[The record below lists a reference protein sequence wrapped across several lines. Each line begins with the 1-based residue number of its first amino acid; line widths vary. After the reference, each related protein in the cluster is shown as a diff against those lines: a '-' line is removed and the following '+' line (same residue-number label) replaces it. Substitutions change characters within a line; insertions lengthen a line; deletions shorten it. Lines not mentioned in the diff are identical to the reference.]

1 MDEER
6 SSGEQRDED
15 VCDVY
20 CASQGIDSLR
30 ETLAD
35 VAGLSEVFK
44 VLADETR
51 TQIIY
56 LLSQKELCVCDLASI
71 LEMTSPA
78 VAHHLRLLRAFRL
91 VKYRRS
97 GKMAYYS
104 LDDDH
109 ILNMIREA
117 QDHYAEENT
126 R

>member
-1 MDEER
+1 MDGTTARPSER
-6 SSGEQRDED
+6 D
-15 VCDVY
+15 VCETFS
-20 CASQGIDSLR
+20 ASEDAQKLKD
-30 ETLAD
+30 TLVD

-44 VLADETR
+44 VLSDETR
-51 TQIIY
+51 TEIIY
-56 LLSQKELCVCDLASI
+56 LLSQQELCVCDLAAI
-71 LEMTSPA
+71 LEISSPA

-109 ILNMIREA
+109 ILSLIHEA
-117 QDHYAEENT
+117 QAHFSED

>member
-1 MDEER
+1 MDDTSR
-6 SSGEQRDED
+6 HTGHGD
-15 VCDVY
+15 VCDTFG
-20 CASQGIDSLR
+20 ANEEAAKLR
-30 ETLAD
+30 ETLID

-44 VLADETR
+44 VLSDETR
-51 TQIIY
+51 TAIIY
-56 LLSQKELCVCDLASI
+56 LLSQQELCVCDLANI

-109 ILNMIREA
+109 IINLIHEA
-117 QDHYAEENT
+117 QAHYAEDK
-126 R
+126 